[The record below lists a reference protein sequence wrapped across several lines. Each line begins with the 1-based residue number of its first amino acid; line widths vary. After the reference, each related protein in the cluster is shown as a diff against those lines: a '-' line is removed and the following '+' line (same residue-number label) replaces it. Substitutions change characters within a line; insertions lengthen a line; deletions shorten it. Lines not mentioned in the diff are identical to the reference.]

1 MNNASIQ
8 NRRQTPA
15 RQTVPL
21 GTPITDG
28 ACGLIGGVAT
38 NFGPVNPPPAE
49 GLRRSPARGTL
60 RLVIWQ

>member
-1 MNNASIQ
+1 MARMNNASIQ

-38 NFGPVNPPPAE
+38 NFG
-49 GLRRSPARGTL
+49 R
-60 RLVIWQ
+60 